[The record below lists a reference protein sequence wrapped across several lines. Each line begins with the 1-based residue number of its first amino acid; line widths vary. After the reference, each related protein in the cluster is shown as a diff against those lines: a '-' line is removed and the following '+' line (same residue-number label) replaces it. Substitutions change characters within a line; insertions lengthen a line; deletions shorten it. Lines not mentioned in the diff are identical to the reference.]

1 MSRQPPSYP
10 PSLLFGW
17 IVNSI
22 YRLYGM
28 VGCAAEYH
36 YKMLELE
43 IKSASYS
50 SLIITH
56 VSMVTG

>member
-1 MSRQPPSYP
+1 MHPLPN
-10 PSLLFGW
+10 LIFKW
-17 IVNSI
+17 NAISI

-36 YKMLELE
+36 YKMSEHE

>member
-1 MSRQPPSYP
+1 
-10 PSLLFGW
+10 
-17 IVNSI
+17 
-22 YRLYGM
+22 M

-36 YKMLELE
+36 YKMSELE

-56 VSMVTG
+56 VSIVTGQLAGQLVT

>member
-1 MSRQPPSYP
+1 
-10 PSLLFGW
+10 
-17 IVNSI
+17 
-22 YRLYGM
+22 M

-36 YKMLELE
+36 YKMSDKD

-56 VSMVTG
+56 VSYTMGIKKDTNQLLLFSIDTSLAYIC